1 MDAKERSFP
10 VRVRGNARFSG
21 PAEPMGLCLR
31 LCPRCVNPKLENSFS
46 FAHLG
51 SMLIHPITP
60 AQIRA
65 GRGLLKWTQGVL
77 ASRASISA
85 VTLNMIESDQVA
97 PRTKTLDAIR
107 TVLEGEGIR
116 FIGDAAEGFG
126 VMMRPR
132 ADAPANPSA
141 NPSGSKSL
149 REKTSSSMR
158 AAG

>member
-1 MDAKERSFP
+1 M
-10 VRVRGNARFSG
+10 
-21 PAEPMGLCLR
+21 
-31 LCPRCVNPKLENSFS
+31 NPS
-46 FAHLG
+46 A
-51 SMLIHPITP
+51 ITP

-132 ADAPANPSA
+132 AETSTHPRPSA
-141 NPSGSKSL
+141 SPRGK
-149 REKTSSSMR
+149 RSSSMR
-158 AAG
+158 AAE

>member
-1 MDAKERSFP
+1 
-10 VRVRGNARFSG
+10 
-21 PAEPMGLCLR
+21 
-31 LCPRCVNPKLENSFS
+31 
-46 FAHLG
+46 
-51 SMLIHPITP
+51 MLIHPITP

-116 FIGDAAEGFG
+116 FIGDAADGFG

-132 ADAPANPSA
+132 ADASETPSA
-141 NPSGSKSL
+141 NPSGSKPL